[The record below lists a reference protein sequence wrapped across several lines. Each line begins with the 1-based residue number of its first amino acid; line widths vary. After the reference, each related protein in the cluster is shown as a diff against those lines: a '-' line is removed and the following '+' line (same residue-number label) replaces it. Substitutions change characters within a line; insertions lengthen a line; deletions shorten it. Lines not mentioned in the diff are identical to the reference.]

1 LLGGFA
7 RRFEKKTAKFVQ
19 KYDIMALRLK
29 KISIKGYKSIAEAE
43 LALRNLNVLIGA
55 NGAGKS
61 NFIAMFGFLRRVA
74 ERRLQ
79 VSVRE
84 AGGGQKNCC
93 TMGAKPPHLW
103 KYNSICRLIA
113 IACA

>member
-1 LLGGFA
+1 
-7 RRFEKKTAKFVQ
+7 
-19 KYDIMALRLK
+19 MALRLK

-84 AGGGQKNCC
+84 AGGGRKI
-93 TMGAKPPHLW
+93 AALW
-103 KYNSICRLIA
+103 EQSLLISGNTTRFA
-113 IACA
+113 ALSLSPAPEAYRR